1 MNVSAMIYCLL
12 VVACAGLV
20 MPSPKC
26 PSVYG
31 HASLRAKVPEKT
43 DGPSLDDPTTRELF
57 GAVTRAELSIGLSQ
71 IKASLDVLAERQS
84 GELKAFAERQDALA
98 ERQDAKLDALAERQD
113 ALAERQSGEFKF
125 VATILGI
132 VIGAIYLD
140 LSKEFTELSEEVTQ
154 LSSKVN
160 KFGEVATQFD
170 LYKNGA
176 NLLIAALV
184 GSVIT
189 ALVGSVLN
197 TYYTNKNW

>member
-98 ERQDAKLDALAERQD
+98 ERQ
-113 ALAERQSGEFKF
+113 SGEFKF

-197 TYYTNKNW
+197 TYYTNKNWK